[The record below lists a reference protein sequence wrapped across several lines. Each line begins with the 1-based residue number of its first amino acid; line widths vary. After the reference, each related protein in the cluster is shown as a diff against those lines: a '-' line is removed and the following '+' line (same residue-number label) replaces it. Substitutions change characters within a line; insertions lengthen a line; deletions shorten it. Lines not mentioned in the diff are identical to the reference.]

1 MFDCLNDQMITFL
14 SAAEDWWLVTVRG
27 PGRISTT
34 PRCSLLLSVSD
45 SDLTHCLQLQNPL
58 ISVLDSWVPVS
69 ISQSLIYLLM
79 ECLLG
84 LGGKISKKSIS
95 DVLLFS
101 APLCLSPLTQ
111 CLQLR
116 IPCSDSA
123 SALSSDNEP
132 SWSFTEPGEGLYY
145 NLWIF
150 ANHITKPPVDY
161 NLCGLV
167 SYF

>member
-1 MFDCLNDQMITFL
+1 MKAHCKNSGWQMFDCLNDQMITFL

-116 IPCSDSA
+116 IPCSDCLR
-123 SALSSDNEP
+123 ALQWQRTFMKFHRAWRRSLLQLMD
-132 SWSFTEPGEGLYY
+132 
-145 NLWIF
+145 
-150 ANHITKPPVDY
+150 
-161 NLCGLV
+161 LC
-167 SYF
+167 

>member
-1 MFDCLNDQMITFL
+1 MKAHCKNSGWQMFDCLNDQMITFL

-84 LGGKISKKSIS
+84 LGGKISRKRYFWCSAILCTSLSLAS
-95 DVLLFS
+95 DSVSPAPHPLLWL
-101 APLCLSPLTQ
+101 PPRSPVTTNLHEVSQ
-111 CLQLR
+111 SLGWRRSLLQLM
-116 IPCSDSA
+116 D
-123 SALSSDNEP
+123 
-132 SWSFTEPGEGLYY
+132 
-145 NLWIF
+145 
-150 ANHITKPPVDY
+150 
-161 NLCGLV
+161 LC
-167 SYF
+167 